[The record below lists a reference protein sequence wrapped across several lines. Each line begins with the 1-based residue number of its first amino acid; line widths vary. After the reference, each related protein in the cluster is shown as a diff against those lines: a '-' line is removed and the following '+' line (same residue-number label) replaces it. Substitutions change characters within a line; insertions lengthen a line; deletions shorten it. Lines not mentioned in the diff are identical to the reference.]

1 MTVTL
6 LHHERLAQ
14 TADHRILEI
23 QPKTLRKCLGAD
35 MNESMKTSQMSKLL
49 NRYWKIEGH
58 LYLFT
63 LVKTSKLHLIKV
75 LKEASRYE
83 INKAENK
90 FDYYISYVSSI
101 NLVSML
107 SIFHITS

>member
-1 MTVTL
+1 M
-6 LHHERLAQ
+6 
-14 TADHRILEI
+14 ADHRILEI

-49 NRYWKIEGH
+49 NRYWKIQGH